1 MDKMLYIAMNGA
13 RQIMKAQAV
22 NTNNLANVST
32 TAFKADLNAFRSV
45 EINGPGF
52 DSRVYGVNGGN
63 GIDLSPGSIKQTGRE
78 LDIAISGKGYIAV
91 QAADGT
97 EAYTRA
103 GNFSFNS
110 AGQLMTGSGNLVMG
124 NGGPV
129 SLPPFEKL
137 EIGTDGTL
145 SIRPIGQSAATLAVV
160 DRIKLVNISPQEL
173 IKDQNGLL
181 RTRSGEEANAD
192 AAVRVVSGAL
202 EGSNVSA
209 IESMVTMIDLSR
221 SFEMQIKIMTTA
233 NETAQSA
240 QSLMRVT

>member
-1 MDKMLYIAMNGA
+1 MDEMLYISMNGA
-13 RQIMKAQAV
+13 RQIMKAQSV

-32 TAFKADLNAFRSV
+32 TGFRADLNAFSSV
-45 EINGPGF
+45 EVKGPGF
-52 DSRVYGVNGGN
+52 GSRVYGVNGGN
-63 GIDLSPGSIKQTGRE
+63 GIDLSPGSIMQTGRD
-78 LDIAISGKGYIAV
+78 LDIAISGEGYIAV

-103 GNFSFNS
+103 GNFSFNA

-124 NGGPV
+124 NSGPV

-137 EIGTDGTL
+137 EIGIDGTL

-160 DRIKLVNISPQEL
+160 DRIKLVNIPAQEL
-173 IKDQNGLL
+173 VKNENGLL
-181 RTRSGEEANAD
+181 KIRSGEEALAD
-192 AAVRVVSGAL
+192 AAVKVVSGAL

-221 SFEMQIKIMTTA
+221 AFEMQIKIMTTA
-233 NETAQSA
+233 NETAESA
-240 QSLMRVT
+240 QTLMRVS